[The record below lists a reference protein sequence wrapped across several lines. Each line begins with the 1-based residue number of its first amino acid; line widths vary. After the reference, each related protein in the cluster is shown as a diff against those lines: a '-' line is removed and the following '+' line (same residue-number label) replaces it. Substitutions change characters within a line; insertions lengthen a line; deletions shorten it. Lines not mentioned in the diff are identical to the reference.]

1 MSPAF
6 SSPASFLAADRPA
19 VARSAKRTIAAAEQ
33 AGRAFTANF
42 TEEEF
47 AARRARVY
55 DAIGPDAVALMQG
68 LPSVHSSAI
77 FRQSN
82 EFFYLS
88 GVVAPQALLLMDGAA
103 KKSILYLPKQNTS
116 RAAVEGDLLSSDDPA
131 KTAAIT
137 GVDEVKPPDQLAADL
152 QARTSAKTIYVPF
165 APTEG
170 ASESPDGARRRT
182 ADAAAD
188 PWDGRLSREGHLR
201 ELLKTRAPSLEQK
214 DLSPILNEMRAVKS
228 AAEIALITRAT
239 KIGGEAILEA
249 MRSTA
254 PGLAEYELD
263 ALAQLIFVRH
273 GAQGEAYRAI
283 VASGPAAM
291 NAHHRAGDKIMTDGE
306 LVLMD
311 YCPDLGYYR
320 CDVTRQWPANG
331 TFSPTQRELYGFY
344 LGVYEAVL
352 YAIKPGLTSQQ
363 ILQAAVPKMDA
374 MLATTKFSK
383 PIYETAAKQFVE
395 RYRTSAAR
403 GGNLGHAVGHG
414 HARLR
419 RRLGPDAAGAGLHD
433 RTRVPDSRG
442 ADLHSPR
449 GHDRHHRV
457 RRDDPV
463 GVRAEKYR
471 GRGESDGAAGVAAA
485 VREDSVRPRVS
496 FLHGSAQKRNPR
508 SFPCANDV
516 RPRVS
521 FLEERE
527 RNETRGHALRRAII
541 RYTASSRT
549 APTTDMKNPAGSPGA

>member
-1 MSPAF
+1 MTGRLITAVLV
-6 SSPASFLAADRPA
+6 ASVLFAADRPTA
-19 VARSAKRTIAAAEQ
+19 ARSAKADDGRGSKQ

-42 TEEEF
+42 AKDEF

-55 DAIGPDAVALMQG
+55 EAIGPEAVALMQG

-137 GVDEVKPPDQLAADL
+137 GVDDVKPPDQLAADL
-152 QARTSAKTIYVPF
+152 QARASAKAIYVPF

-214 DLSPILNEMRAVKS
+214 DLSPILNGMRAVKS

-344 LGVYEAVL
+344 LGAYEAVL

-374 MLATTKFSK
+374 ILATTKFSK

-403 GGNLGHAVGHG
+403 GGNLGHAVGMATHDFG
-414 HARLR
+414 GGSGLMRPGLVFTIEPEFRIPEEQIFIRLE
-419 RRLGPDAAGAGLHD
+419 DMIVITESGATILSEF
-433 RTRVPDSRG
+433 VPRSI
-442 ADLHSPR
+442 
-449 GHDRHHRV
+449 
-457 RRDDPV
+457 
-463 GVRAEKYR
+463 
-471 GRGESDGAAGVAAA
+471 AGVEK
-485 VREDSVRPRVS
+485 VM
-496 FLHGSAQKRNPR
+496 AQ
-508 SFPCANDV
+508 
-516 RPRVS
+516 
-521 FLEERE
+521 
-527 RNETRGHALRRAII
+527 
-541 RYTASSRT
+541 
-549 APTTDMKNPAGSPGA
+549 PGLLQQYGRIK